1 MQTIHQQGDK
11 RQEGIRSLTGS
22 GPRLL
27 ATSERWH
34 WLLLMFV
41 GIGLFSVRLGNT
53 HLWDQDEGYYAA
65 AASEMYAKKDWVVPS
80 FNGELFA
87 HKPPLMFWGM
97 MLGFSGFGVSELGAR
112 FVSSLFGIGTI
123 LLTYQLARRL
133 FDSLTGL
140 MSGLAIGSCIMFTMV
155 ARSATADA
163 HLTFLVLLSLSIWIN
178 GYLSAAGLNR
188 DAKLRSIPWFVWIA
202 TYAVMGLGVLTKGPI
217 GLLFPMAVIGL
228 FLLNEQERAATDS
241 KSAGARLWRT
251 IEPYMPFSFFQTLWR
266 MRPITAVVCILAVA
280 GPWYCWV
287 QIRTDGAFLREF
299 IGIHHMGRFSGAMD
313 NHSGPIYYY
322 FAACLLGMYPWSAF
336 AIPTLIQVFRECVSP
351 VRSFAMRFVVCWAA
365 VYLVIFS
372 LAGTKLP
379 NYVLPA
385 YPALA
390 IFCGRFFAVWMTDIR
405 CVNRKWLHLGW
416 ALMILTGLAIT
427 LGFPAI
433 SLVAS
438 EGQTTLDRFGLDA
451 GSQQRMAWFALAG
464 VPLCLFGSLGW
475 FAFGKHHWKL
485 SGVAF
490 SLGAIALIGLLT
502 QFVAPQ
508 VDRWQGAQRMAESFG
523 QENRMKGFVSV
534 PSENDTTIVVLGQ
547 FRPSLVFYFGQ
558 VIHFSSS
565 REDAIEKSKS
575 SLESMLITTEKHLQE
590 LQDQLP
596 RNSQVIERIG
606 SLPGQDKLLVV
617 GSETIRR

>member
-1 MQTIHQQGDK
+1 MK
-11 RQEGIRSLTGS
+11 
-22 GPRLL
+22 
-27 ATSERWH
+27 SERWH
-34 WLLLMFV
+34 WLLLILV
-41 GIGLFSVRLGNT
+41 GMGLFSVRLGNT

-65 AASEMYAKKDWVVPS
+65 AASEMYAKNDWVVPS

-97 MLGFSGFGVSELGAR
+97 MLGYSGFGVSELGAR

-163 HLTFLVLLSLSIWIN
+163 HLTFLVLLSLSIWMN
-178 GYLSAAGLNR
+178 GYLRAIGLNR

-202 TYAVMGLGVLTKGPI
+202 AYAVMGLGVLTKGPI
-217 GLLFPMAVIGL
+217 GFLFPLAVIGL

-266 MRPITAVVCILAVA
+266 MRPITAVACILAVA

-322 FAACLLGMYPWSAF
+322 VAACLLGMYPWSAF
-336 AIPTLIQVFRECVSP
+336 AIPTFIQVFRECVSP

-405 CVNRKWLHLGW
+405 RVNPRWLHLGW
-416 ALMILTGLAIT
+416 ALMILVGFTIT
-427 LGFPAI
+427 LGFPAM
-433 SLVAS
+433 SFLSS
-438 EGQTTLDRFGLDA
+438 EGQTILDRFGLDS

-464 VPLCLFGSLGW
+464 VPLCLFGTLGW
-475 FAFGKHHWKL
+475 FAFGQGKWKL

-490 SLGAIALIGLLT
+490 ALGALGLIGLMT

-534 PSENDTTIVVLGQ
+534 PTENDTTIVVLGQ

-558 VIHFSSS
+558 AIHFSSS
-565 REDAIEKSKS
+565 NEDAIEKSKS
-575 SLESMLITTEKHLQE
+575 SPDSMLITTEKHLQE

-596 RNSQVIERIG
+596 RHSQVIERIG

-617 GSETIRR
+617 GPETIRR

>member
-1 MQTIHQQGDK
+1 MK
-11 RQEGIRSLTGS
+11 
-22 GPRLL
+22 
-27 ATSERWH
+27 SERWH
-34 WLLLMFV
+34 WLLLILV
-41 GIGLFSVRLGNT
+41 GMGLFSVRLGNT

-65 AASEMYAKKDWVVPS
+65 AASEMYAKNDWVVPS
-80 FNGELFA
+80 FNGQLFA
-87 HKPPLMFWGM
+87 HKPPMMFWGM

-155 ARSATADA
+155 ARSATADV
-163 HLTFLVLLSLSIWIN
+163 HLTFFVLLSLSIWMN
-178 GYLSAAGLNR
+178 GYLSAIGWNR
-188 DAKLRSIPWFVWIA
+188 DAKLQSIPWVVWIA

-217 GLLFPMAVIGL
+217 GFLFPMAVIGL
-228 FLLNEQERAATDS
+228 FLLNEQERSPTVS
-241 KSAGARLWRT
+241 QSAVSRLWRA
-251 IEPYMPFSFFQTLWR
+251 IEPYMPVSFFQTLWR
-266 MRPITAVVCILAVA
+266 MRPFTAVAGILAVA

-322 FAACLLGMYPWSAF
+322 VVACLFGMYPWSAF
-336 AIPTLIQVFRECVSP
+336 AIPTLIQVFRECISP

-405 CVNRKWLHLGW
+405 CVNPKWLHLGW
-416 ALMILTGLAIT
+416 ALMIFLGFAIA
-427 LGFPAI
+427 LGFPAL
-433 SLVAS
+433 SFVSS
-438 EGQTTLDRFGLDA
+438 EGQTLLDRFGLDSV
-451 GSQQRMAWFALAG
+451 SQQRVAWFAIAG
-464 VPLCLFGSLGW
+464 VPLCLFGALGW
-475 FAFGKHHWKL
+475 LAFGQRQWKL
-485 SGVAF
+485 SGAAF
-490 SLGAIALIGLLT
+490 TLGAIALIGLLT

-508 VDRWQGAQRMAESFG
+508 ADRWQGAQRMAESFG
-523 QENRMKGFVSV
+523 QEQRDKGFVSV
-534 PSENDTTIVVLGQ
+534 PSETDTTIVVLGQ
-547 FRPSLVFYFGQ
+547 FRPSLVFYFSQ
-558 VIHFSSS
+558 VVHFSSS
-565 REDAIEKSKS
+565 NEDAIEKSKS
-575 SLESMLITTEKHLQE
+575 SPESMLITTEEHLRQ
-590 LQDQLP
+590 LQDHLP
-596 RNSQVIERIG
+596 QDPHVIERIG

-617 GSETIRR
+617 GPETIRR

>member
-1 MQTIHQQGDK
+1 MK
-11 RQEGIRSLTGS
+11 
-22 GPRLL
+22 
-27 ATSERWH
+27 SERWH
-34 WLLLMFV
+34 WLLLILV

-65 AASEMYAKKDWVVPS
+65 AASEMFAKNDWVVPS
-80 FNGELFA
+80 FNGQLFA
-87 HKPPLMFWGM
+87 HKPPMMFWGM

-155 ARSATADA
+155 ARSATADV
-163 HLTFLVLLSLSIWIN
+163 HLTFFVLLSLSIWMN
-178 GYLSAAGLNR
+178 GYLSAIGWNR
-188 DAKLRSIPWFVWIA
+188 DAKLQSIPWVVWIA

-217 GLLFPMAVIGL
+217 GFLFPMAIIGL
-228 FLLNEQERAATDS
+228 FLLNEQERSPTVS
-241 KSAGARLWRT
+241 QSAVSRLWRA
-251 IEPYMPFSFFQTLWR
+251 IEPYMPVSFFQTLWR
-266 MRPITAVVCILAVA
+266 MRPFTAVVGILAVA

-287 QIRTDGAFLREF
+287 QIRTDGAFLQEF

-322 FAACLLGMYPWSAF
+322 VVACLFGMYPWSAF
-336 AIPTLIQVFRECVSP
+336 AIPTLIQVFRECISP

-405 CVNRKWLHLGW
+405 CVNPKWLHLGW
-416 ALMILTGLAIT
+416 ALMIFLGFAIA
-427 LGFPAI
+427 LGFPAM
-433 SLVAS
+433 SFVSS
-438 EGQTTLDRFGLDA
+438 EGQTLLDRFGLDSV
-451 GSQQRMAWFALAG
+451 SQQRMAWFALAG
-464 VPLCLFGSLGW
+464 VPLCLFGALGW
-475 FAFGKHHWKL
+475 LAFGQRQWKL
-485 SGVAF
+485 SGAAF
-490 SLGAIALIGLLT
+490 TLGAIALIGLLT

-508 VDRWQGAQRMAESFG
+508 ADRWQGAQRMAESFG
-523 QENRMKGFVSV
+523 QEQREKGFVSV
-534 PSENDTTIVVLGQ
+534 PSETDTTIVVLGQ

-558 VIHFSSS
+558 VVHFSSS
-565 REDAIEKSKS
+565 NEDAIEKSKS
-575 SLESMLITTEKHLQE
+575 SLESMLITTEEHLRQ
-590 LQDQLP
+590 LQDHL
-596 RNSQVIERIG
+596 SQDPHVIERIG

-617 GSETIRR
+617 GPETIRR

>member
-1 MQTIHQQGDK
+1 
-11 RQEGIRSLTGS
+11 
-22 GPRLL
+22 
-27 ATSERWH
+27 
-34 WLLLMFV
+34 
-41 GIGLFSVRLGNT
+41 
-53 HLWDQDEGYYAA
+53 
-65 AASEMYAKKDWVVPS
+65 
-80 FNGELFA
+80 
-87 HKPPLMFWGM
+87 
-97 MLGFSGFGVSELGAR
+97 
-112 FVSSLFGIGTI
+112 
-123 LLTYQLARRL
+123 
-133 FDSLTGL
+133 
-140 MSGLAIGSCIMFTMV
+140 
-155 ARSATADA
+155 
-163 HLTFLVLLSLSIWIN
+163 
-178 GYLSAAGLNR
+178 LSAIGLNR

-202 TYAVMGLGVLTKGPI
+202 AYAVMGLGVLTKGPI
-217 GLLFPMAVIGL
+217 GFLFPMAVIGL

-266 MRPITAVVCILAVA
+266 MRPITAVACILAVA

-322 FAACLLGMYPWSAF
+322 VAACLLGMYPWSAF
-336 AIPTLIQVFRECVSP
+336 AIPTFIQVFRECVSP

-405 CVNRKWLHLGW
+405 RVNPRWLHLGW
-416 ALMILTGLAIT
+416 ALMILVGFTIT
-427 LGFPAI
+427 LGFPAM
-433 SLVAS
+433 SFLSS
-438 EGQTTLDRFGLDA
+438 EGQTILDRFGLDS

-464 VPLCLFGSLGW
+464 VPLCLFGTLGW
-475 FAFGKHHWKL
+475 FAFGQGKWKL

-490 SLGAIALIGLLT
+490 ALGALGLIGLMT

-534 PSENDTTIVVLGQ
+534 PTENDTTIVVLGQ

-558 VIHFSSS
+558 AIHFSSS
-565 REDAIEKSKS
+565 NEDAIEKSKS
-575 SLESMLITTEKHLQE
+575 SPDSMLITTEKHLQE

-596 RNSQVIERIG
+596 RHSQVIERIG

-617 GSETIRR
+617 GPETIRR

>member
-1 MQTIHQQGDK
+1 MK
-11 RQEGIRSLTGS
+11 
-22 GPRLL
+22 
-27 ATSERWH
+27 SERWH
-34 WLLLMFV
+34 WLLLILV

-65 AASEMYAKKDWVVPS
+65 AASEMFTKNDWVVPS
-80 FNGELFA
+80 FNGQLFA
-87 HKPPLMFWGM
+87 HKPPMMFWGM

-155 ARSATADA
+155 ARSATADV
-163 HLTFLVLLSLSIWIN
+163 HLTFFVLLSLSIWMN
-178 GYLSAAGLNR
+178 GYLSAIGWNR
-188 DAKLRSIPWFVWIA
+188 DAKLQSIPWVVWIA

-217 GLLFPMAVIGL
+217 GFLFPMAIIGL
-228 FLLNEQERAATDS
+228 FLLNEQERSPTVS
-241 KSAGARLWRT
+241 QSAVSRLWRA
-251 IEPYMPFSFFQTLWR
+251 IEPYMPVSFFQTLWR
-266 MRPITAVVCILAVA
+266 MRPFTAVVGILAVA

-287 QIRTDGAFLREF
+287 QIRTDGAFLQEF

-322 FAACLLGMYPWSAF
+322 VVACLFGMYPWSAF
-336 AIPTLIQVFRECVSP
+336 AIPTLIQVFRECISP

-405 CVNRKWLHLGW
+405 CVNPKWLHLGW
-416 ALMILTGLAIT
+416 ALMIFLGFAIA
-427 LGFPAI
+427 LGFPAM
-433 SLVAS
+433 SFVSS
-438 EGQTTLDRFGLDA
+438 EGQTLLDRFGLDSV
-451 GSQQRMAWFALAG
+451 SQQRMAWFALAG
-464 VPLCLFGSLGW
+464 VPLCLFGALGW
-475 FAFGKHHWKL
+475 LAFGQRQWKL
-485 SGVAF
+485 SGAAF
-490 SLGAIALIGLLT
+490 TLGAIALIGLLT

-508 VDRWQGAQRMAESFG
+508 ADRWQGAQRMAESFG
-523 QENRMKGFVSV
+523 QEQREKGFVSV
-534 PSENDTTIVVLGQ
+534 PSETDTTIVVLGQ

-558 VIHFSSS
+558 VVHFSSS
-565 REDAIEKSKS
+565 NEDAIEKSKS
-575 SLESMLITTEKHLQE
+575 SLESMLITTEEHLRQ
-590 LQDQLP
+590 LQDHL
-596 RNSQVIERIG
+596 SQDPHVIERIG

-617 GSETIRR
+617 GPETIRR

>member
-1 MQTIHQQGDK
+1 MK
-11 RQEGIRSLTGS
+11 
-22 GPRLL
+22 
-27 ATSERWH
+27 SERWH
-34 WLLLMFV
+34 WLLLILV
-41 GIGLFSVRLGNT
+41 GMGLFSVRLGNT

-65 AASEMYAKKDWVVPS
+65 AASEMYAKNDWVVPS

-87 HKPPLMFWGM
+87 HKPPLRFWGM
-97 MLGFSGFGVSELGAR
+97 MLGFSGFGVSEVGAR

-163 HLTFLVLLSLSIWIN
+163 HLTFLVLLSLSIWMN
-178 GYLSAAGLNR
+178 GYLSAIGLNR

-202 TYAVMGLGVLTKGPI
+202 AYAVMGLGVLTKGPI
-217 GLLFPMAVIGL
+217 GFLFPMAVIGL

-266 MRPITAVVCILAVA
+266 MRPITAVACILAVA

-322 FAACLLGMYPWSAF
+322 AAACLLGMYPWSAF

-405 CVNRKWLHLGW
+405 RVNPRWLHLGW
-416 ALMILTGLAIT
+416 ALMILVGFTIT
-427 LGFPAI
+427 LGFPAM
-433 SLVAS
+433 SFLSS
-438 EGQTTLDRFGLDA
+438 EGQTILDRFGLDS

-475 FAFGKHHWKL
+475 LAFGQGKWKL

-490 SLGAIALIGLLT
+490 ALGALGLIGLMT

-534 PSENDTTIVVLGQ
+534 PTENDTTIVVLGQ

-558 VIHFSSS
+558 AIHFSSS
-565 REDAIEKSKS
+565 NEDAIEKSKS
-575 SLESMLITTEKHLQE
+575 SPDSMLITTEEHLQE

-596 RNSQVIERIG
+596 RHSQVIERIG

-617 GSETIRR
+617 GPETIRR

>member
-1 MQTIHQQGDK
+1 MK
-11 RQEGIRSLTGS
+11 
-22 GPRLL
+22 
-27 ATSERWH
+27 SERWH
-34 WLLLMFV
+34 WFLLILV
-41 GIGLFSVRLGNT
+41 GMGLFSVQLGNT

-65 AASEMYAKKDWVVPS
+65 AASEMYAKNDWVVPS

-87 HKPPLMFWGM
+87 HKPPMMFWGM
-97 MLGFSGFGVSELGAR
+97 MLGFSGFGVSEVGAR

-155 ARSATADA
+155 ARSATADS
-163 HLTFLVLLSLSIWIN
+163 HLTFFVLLSLSIWMN
-178 GYLSAAGLNR
+178 GYLSAIGLNR
-188 DAKLRSIPWFVWIA
+188 AAKLRSIPWFVWIA
-202 TYAVMGLGVLTKGPI
+202 AYAVMGLGVLTKGPI
-217 GLLFPMAVIGL
+217 GFLFPMAVLGL
-228 FLLNEQERAATDS
+228 FLLNEQERSATVS
-241 KSAGARLWRT
+241 KSTGARLWRT

-266 MRPITAVVCILAVA
+266 MRPITAVACILAVA

-322 FAACLLGMYPWSAF
+322 VVACLLGMYPWSAF
-336 AIPTLIQVFRECVSP
+336 AIPTLIQVFRECLSP

-390 IFCGRFFAVWMTDIR
+390 IFCGRFFAAWMTDIR
-405 CVNRKWLHLGW
+405 YVNPRWLHLGW
-416 ALMILTGLAIT
+416 ALMILIGFTVT
-427 LGFPAI
+427 LGFPAM
-433 SLVAS
+433 SFLSS
-438 EGQTTLDRFGLDA
+438 EGQTTLDRFGLDSV
-451 GSQQRMAWFALAG
+451 SQQRMAWFALAG
-464 VPLCLFGSLGW
+464 VPLCLFGALGW
-475 FAFGKHHWKL
+475 FAFGQGKRKL
-485 SGVAF
+485 SGAAF
-490 SLGAIALIGLLT
+490 TLGALGLIGLMT

-534 PSENDTTIVVLGQ
+534 PSENDTKIVVLGQ

-558 VIHFSSS
+558 VVHFSSS
-565 REDAIEKSKS
+565 NEDAIERSKS
-575 SLESMLITTEKHLQE
+575 SPDSMLITTEEHLQE

-606 SLPGQDKLLVV
+606 SLPGQDRLLVV
-617 GSETIRR
+617 GPETIRR

>member
-1 MQTIHQQGDK
+1 MK
-11 RQEGIRSLTGS
+11 
-22 GPRLL
+22 
-27 ATSERWH
+27 SERWH
-34 WLLLMFV
+34 WLLLILV

-65 AASEMYAKKDWVVPS
+65 AASEMFAKNDWVVPS
-80 FNGELFA
+80 FNGQLFA
-87 HKPPLMFWGM
+87 HKPPMMFWGM

-155 ARSATADA
+155 ARSATADV
-163 HLTFLVLLSLSIWIN
+163 HLTFFVLLSLSIWMN
-178 GYLSAAGLNR
+178 GYLSAIGWNR
-188 DAKLRSIPWFVWIA
+188 DAKLQSIPWVVWIA

-217 GLLFPMAVIGL
+217 GFLFPMAIIGL
-228 FLLNEQERAATDS
+228 FLLNEQERSPTVS
-241 KSAGARLWRT
+241 QSAVSRLWRA
-251 IEPYMPFSFFQTLWR
+251 IEPYMPVSFFQTLWR
-266 MRPITAVVCILAVA
+266 MRPFTAVVGILAVA

-287 QIRTDGAFLREF
+287 QIRTDGAFLQEF

-322 FAACLLGMYPWSAF
+322 VVACLFGMYPWSAF
-336 AIPTLIQVFRECVSP
+336 AIPTLIQVFRECISP

-405 CVNRKWLHLGW
+405 CVNPKWLHLGW
-416 ALMILTGLAIT
+416 ALMIFLGFAIA
-427 LGFPAI
+427 LGFPAM
-433 SLVAS
+433 SFVSS
-438 EGQTTLDRFGLDA
+438 EGQTLLDRFGLDSV
-451 GSQQRMAWFALAG
+451 SQQRMAWFALAG
-464 VPLCLFGSLGW
+464 VPLCLFGALGW
-475 FAFGKHHWKL
+475 LAFGQRQWKL
-485 SGVAF
+485 SGAAF
-490 SLGAIALIGLLT
+490 TLGAIALIGLLT
-502 QFVAPQ
+502 QFVAPHA
-508 VDRWQGAQRMAESFG
+508 DRWQGAQRMAESFG
-523 QENRMKGFVSV
+523 QEQREKGFVSV
-534 PSENDTTIVVLGQ
+534 PSETDTTIVVLGQ

-558 VIHFSSS
+558 VVHFSSS
-565 REDAIEKSKS
+565 NEDAIEKSKS
-575 SLESMLITTEKHLQE
+575 SPESMLITTEEHLRQ
-590 LQDQLP
+590 LQDHL
-596 RNSQVIERIG
+596 SQDPHVIERIG

-617 GSETIRR
+617 GPETIRR

>member
-1 MQTIHQQGDK
+1 MK
-11 RQEGIRSLTGS
+11 
-22 GPRLL
+22 
-27 ATSERWH
+27 SERWH
-34 WLLLMFV
+34 WFLLILV

-87 HKPPLMFWGM
+87 HKPPMMFWGM

-112 FVSSLFGIGTI
+112 FASSLFGIGTI

-163 HLTFLVLLSLSIWIN
+163 HLTFFVLLSLSIWMN
-178 GYLSAAGLNR
+178 GYLSAIGLNR
-188 DAKLRSIPWFVWIA
+188 DAKLRSIPWSIWIA

-217 GLLFPMAVIGL
+217 GFLFPMAVIGL
-228 FLLNEQERAATDS
+228 FLLNEQERSTTDPRS
-241 KSAGARLWRT
+241 VGARLWRA
-251 IEPYMPFSFFQTLWR
+251 IEPYMPISFFQTLWQ
-266 MRPITAVVCILAVA
+266 MRPVTAVACILAVA

-287 QIRTDGAFLREF
+287 QIRTEGAFLREF
-299 IGIHHMGRFSGAMD
+299 IGVHHMGRFSGAMD

-322 FAACLLGMYPWSAF
+322 LVACLFGMYPWSAF
-336 AIPTLIQVFRECVSP
+336 AIPTLIQVFRECLSP

-365 VYLVIFS
+365 VYLIIFS

-405 CVNRKWLHLGW
+405 CVNPRWLHLGW
-416 ALMILTGLAIT
+416 ALMILIGFTIA
-427 LGFPAI
+427 LGFPAL
-433 SLVAS
+433 SFLSS
-438 EGQTTLDRFGLDA
+438 EGQTILDRFGLDSV
-451 GSQQRMAWFALAG
+451 SQQRMAWFALAG
-464 VPLCLFGSLGW
+464 VPLCLFGALGW
-475 FAFGKHHWKL
+475 IAFVRSNWKL
-485 SGVAF
+485 SGAAF
-490 SLGAIALIGLLT
+490 AFGAVSLIALLT

-523 QENRMKGFVSV
+523 QENRMKGFVAA
-534 PSENDTTIVVLGQ
+534 PSETDTTIVVLGQ

-558 VIHFSSS
+558 VVHFSSS
-565 REDAIEKSKS
+565 NEDALEKSKS
-575 SLESMLITTEKHLQE
+575 NPESMLITTEEHLQE

-596 RNSQVIERIG
+596 RHSQVIERIG

-617 GSETIRR
+617 GPETIRR

>member
-1 MQTIHQQGDK
+1 MK
-11 RQEGIRSLTGS
+11 
-22 GPRLL
+22 
-27 ATSERWH
+27 SERWH
-34 WLLLMFV
+34 WLLLILV
-41 GIGLFSVRLGNT
+41 GMGLFSVRLGNT

-65 AASEMYAKKDWVVPS
+65 AASEMYAKNDWVVPS

-97 MLGFSGFGVSELGAR
+97 MLGYSGFGVSELGAR

-163 HLTFLVLLSLSIWIN
+163 HLTFLVLLSLSIWMN
-178 GYLSAAGLNR
+178 GYLRAIGLNR

-202 TYAVMGLGVLTKGPI
+202 AYAVMGLGVLTKGPI
-217 GLLFPMAVIGL
+217 GFLFPMAVIGL

-266 MRPITAVVCILAVA
+266 MRPITAVACILAVA

-322 FAACLLGMYPWSAF
+322 VAACLLGMYPWSAF
-336 AIPTLIQVFRECVSP
+336 AIPTFIQVFRECVSP

-405 CVNRKWLHLGW
+405 RVNPRWLHLGW
-416 ALMILTGLAIT
+416 ALMILVGFTIT
-427 LGFPAI
+427 LGFPAM
-433 SLVAS
+433 SFLSS
-438 EGQTTLDRFGLDA
+438 EGQTILDRFGLDS

-464 VPLCLFGSLGW
+464 VPLCLFGTLGW
-475 FAFGKHHWKL
+475 FAFGQGKWKL

-490 SLGAIALIGLLT
+490 ALGALGLIGLMT

-534 PSENDTTIVVLGQ
+534 PTENDTTIVVLGQ

-558 VIHFSSS
+558 AIHFSSS
-565 REDAIEKSKS
+565 NEDAIEKSKS
-575 SLESMLITTEKHLQE
+575 SPDSMLITTEKHLQE

-596 RNSQVIERIG
+596 RHSQVIERIG

-617 GSETIRR
+617 GPETIRR

>member
-1 MQTIHQQGDK
+1 MK
-11 RQEGIRSLTGS
+11 
-22 GPRLL
+22 
-27 ATSERWH
+27 SERWH
-34 WLLLMFV
+34 WLLLILV

-65 AASEMYAKKDWVVPS
+65 AASEMFAKNDWVVPS
-80 FNGELFA
+80 FNGQLFA
-87 HKPPLMFWGM
+87 HKPPMMFWGM

-155 ARSATADA
+155 ARSATADV
-163 HLTFLVLLSLSIWIN
+163 HLTFFVLLSLSIWMN
-178 GYLSAAGLNR
+178 GYLSAIGWNR
-188 DAKLRSIPWFVWIA
+188 DAKLQSIPWVVWIA

-217 GLLFPMAVIGL
+217 GFLFPMAIIGL
-228 FLLNEQERAATDS
+228 FLLNEQERSPTVS
-241 KSAGARLWRT
+241 QSAVSRLWRA
-251 IEPYMPFSFFQTLWR
+251 IEPYMPVSFFQTLWR
-266 MRPITAVVCILAVA
+266 MRPFTAVVGILAVA

-287 QIRTDGAFLREF
+287 QIRTDGAFLQEF

-322 FAACLLGMYPWSAF
+322 VVACLFGMYPWSAF
-336 AIPTLIQVFRECVSP
+336 AIPTLIQVFRECISP

-405 CVNRKWLHLGW
+405 CVNPKWLHLGW
-416 ALMILTGLAIT
+416 ALMIFLGFAIA
-427 LGFPAI
+427 LGFPAM
-433 SLVAS
+433 SFVSS
-438 EGQTTLDRFGLDA
+438 EGQTLLDRFGLDSV
-451 GSQQRMAWFALAG
+451 SQQRMAWFALAG
-464 VPLCLFGSLGW
+464 VPLCLFGALGW
-475 FAFGKHHWKL
+475 LAFGQRQWKL
-485 SGVAF
+485 SGAAF
-490 SLGAIALIGLLT
+490 TLGAIALIGLLT

-508 VDRWQGAQRMAESFG
+508 ADRWQGAQRMAESFG
-523 QENRMKGFVSV
+523 QEQREKGFVSV
-534 PSENDTTIVVLGQ
+534 PSETDTTIVVLGQ

-558 VIHFSSS
+558 VVHFSSS
-565 REDAIEKSKS
+565 NEDAIEKSKS
-575 SLESMLITTEKHLQE
+575 SPESMLITTEEHLRQ
-590 LQDQLP
+590 LQDHL
-596 RNSQVIERIG
+596 SQDPHVIERIG

-617 GSETIRR
+617 GPETIRR

>member
-1 MQTIHQQGDK
+1 MMK
-11 RQEGIRSLTGS
+11 
-22 GPRLL
+22 
-27 ATSERWH
+27 SERWH
-34 WLLLMFV
+34 WFLLILV
-41 GIGLFSVRLGNT
+41 GIVLFSARLGNT

-65 AASEMYAKKDWVVPS
+65 AASEMYAKNDWVVPS

-87 HKPPLMFWGM
+87 HKPPMMFWGM

-163 HLTFLVLLSLSIWIN
+163 HLTFFVLLSLSIWMN
-178 GYLSAAGLNR
+178 GYLSAIGLNR
-188 DAKLRSIPWFVWIA
+188 DAKLRSIPWIVWIA
-202 TYAVMGLGVLTKGPI
+202 AYAVMGLGVLTKGPI
-217 GLLFPMAVIGL
+217 GFLFPMAVIGL
-228 FLLNEQERAATDS
+228 FLLNEQERSAMVS
-241 KSAGARLWRT
+241 ESAGARLWRA
-251 IEPYMPFSFFQTLWR
+251 IEPYMPISFFQTLWQ
-266 MRPITAVVCILAVA
+266 MRPVTAIICILAVA
-280 GPWYCWV
+280 GPWYWWV

-322 FAACLLGMYPWSAF
+322 VVACLFGMYPWSAF

-351 VRSFAMRFVVCWAA
+351 VRSIAMRFVVCWAA

-405 CVNRKWLHLGW
+405 SVNPKWLHLGW
-416 ALMILTGLAIT
+416 ALMIFIGFAIA
-427 LGFPAI
+427 LGFPAM
-433 SLVAS
+433 SFVAS
-438 EGQTTLDRFGLDA
+438 EGKTMLDRFGLDFA
-451 GSQQRMAWFALAG
+451 SQQRIAWFALAG
-464 VPLCLFGSLGW
+464 IPLCLFGALGW
-475 FAFGKHHWKL
+475 FAFGQGKRKL

-490 SLGAIALIGLLT
+490 TLGAIALIGLMT

-508 VDRWQGAQRMAESFG
+508 VDRWQGAQRMAENFG
-523 QENRMKGFVSV
+523 QEQREKGFVSV
-534 PSENDTTIVVLGQ
+534 PSESDTTIVVLGQ

-558 VIHFSSS
+558 VVHFSSS
-565 REDAIEKSKS
+565 NDDAIEMAKS
-575 SLESMLITTEKHLQE
+575 SPESMLITTEEHLQE
-590 LQDQLP
+590 LRNQLP
-596 RNSQVIERIG
+596 QDSQVIERLG

-617 GSETIRR
+617 GPETIQR

>member
-1 MQTIHQQGDK
+1 MK
-11 RQEGIRSLTGS
+11 
-22 GPRLL
+22 
-27 ATSERWH
+27 SERWH
-34 WLLLMFV
+34 WLLLILV

-65 AASEMYAKKDWVVPS
+65 AASEMFAKNDWVVPS
-80 FNGELFA
+80 FNGQLFA
-87 HKPPLMFWGM
+87 HKPPMMFWGM

-155 ARSATADA
+155 ARSATADV
-163 HLTFLVLLSLSIWIN
+163 HLTFFVLLSLSIWMN
-178 GYLSAAGLNR
+178 GYLSAIGWNR
-188 DAKLRSIPWFVWIA
+188 DAKLQSIPWVVWIA

-217 GLLFPMAVIGL
+217 GFLFPMAIIGL
-228 FLLNEQERAATDS
+228 FLLNEQERSPTVS
-241 KSAGARLWRT
+241 QSAVSRLWRA
-251 IEPYMPFSFFQTLWR
+251 IEPYMPVSFFQTLWR
-266 MRPITAVVCILAVA
+266 MRPFTAVVGILAVA

-287 QIRTDGAFLREF
+287 QIRTDGAFLQEF

-322 FAACLLGMYPWSAF
+322 VVACLFGMYPWSAF
-336 AIPTLIQVFRECVSP
+336 AIPTLIQVFRECISP

-405 CVNRKWLHLGW
+405 CVNPKWLHLGW
-416 ALMILTGLAIT
+416 ALMIF
-427 LGFPAI
+427 LGFAIALAFPAL
-433 SLVAS
+433 SFVSS
-438 EGQTTLDRFGLDA
+438 EGQTLLDRFGLDSV
-451 GSQQRMAWFALAG
+451 SQQRMAWFALAG
-464 VPLCLFGSLGW
+464 VPLCLFGALGW
-475 FAFGKHHWKL
+475 LAFGQRQWKL
-485 SGVAF
+485 SGAAF
-490 SLGAIALIGLLT
+490 TLGAIALIGLLT
-502 QFVAPQ
+502 QFVAPHA
-508 VDRWQGAQRMAESFG
+508 DRWQGAQRMAESFG
-523 QENRMKGFVSV
+523 QEQREKGFVSV
-534 PSENDTTIVVLGQ
+534 PSETDTTIVVLGQ

-558 VIHFSSS
+558 VVHFSSS
-565 REDAIEKSKS
+565 NEDAIEKSKS
-575 SLESMLITTEKHLQE
+575 SLESMLITTEEHLRQ
-590 LQDQLP
+590 LQDHL
-596 RNSQVIERIG
+596 SQDPHVIERIG

-617 GSETIRR
+617 GPETIRR